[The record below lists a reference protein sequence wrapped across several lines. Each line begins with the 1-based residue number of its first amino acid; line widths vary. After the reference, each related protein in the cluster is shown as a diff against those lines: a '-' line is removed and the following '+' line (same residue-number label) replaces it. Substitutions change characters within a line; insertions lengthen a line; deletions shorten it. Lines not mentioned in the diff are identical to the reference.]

1 MKILLAAL
9 MCLVLSSAEC
19 FALKGGPPYPG
30 TTKSI
35 VGTYAGVL
43 TMPFCP
49 RPNPAEC
56 GGVNALG
63 IFTLQILQTGISN
76 GVVGLFVEGRAFTGT
91 MTAVANPNTTVLRGV
106 VQTTSPTVVVLCNAI
121 GSPVSGTVT
130 DRADGQINANIRRTS
145 RASLS
150 IAGTLVIGT
159 ASLNATKTIPNPAN
173 CQTVTVTNIP
183 LSLLVDGFKQS
194 SS

>member
-30 TTKSI
+30 TTANL

-43 TMPFCP
+43 QGAFDPT
-49 RPNPAEC
+49 NPASS
-56 GGVNALG
+56 NTLG
-63 IFTLQILQTGISN
+63 LFSLAIAQSGISN
-76 GVVGLFVEGRAFTGT
+76 GVVVLFVAGRAFVGT

-106 VQTTSPTVVVLCNAI
+106 IQTTTPTTLILCDAT
-121 GSPVSGTVT
+121 GAPKSETVT

-145 RASLS
+145 RASLN
-150 IAGTLVIGT
+150 IAGTLIVGT
-159 ASLNATKTIPNPAN
+159 ALLNATKTVPNPAN
-173 CQTVTVTNIP
+173 CQTVTVTTAG